1 MTDGRPLG
9 PEPTFCVR
17 TVHLHLT
24 PTRPG
29 EARNVWPVRVRAC
42 VFQGDFTQ
50 AHVTWGERE
59 LIVRAAAMTPLAEGE
74 EAFLSVDPAR
84 CVLLEG
90 D

>member
-1 MTDGRPLG
+1 
-9 PEPTFCVR
+9 VR
-17 TVHLHLT
+17 TVHLRLSA
-24 PTRPG
+24 TRPA
-29 EARNVWPVRVRAC
+29 EARNAWPVRVRAC

-59 LIVRAAAMTPLAEGE
+59 LIVRGAAMAPLAEGA

-90 D
+90 